1 MKLYVLPPSPYAGRV
16 KLFARLKG
24 LSLPMLPPPGG
35 LRSPEYRAI
44 NPIGK
49 VPVLEL
55 DDGSFLPESI
65 AICEYLEDSHP
76 GGVSGLPGTPI
87 ERARARL
94 VGRLYDLYCAAH
106 STVLMRNL
114 GAADADLKLIA
125 EALAG
130 LETGLKHVERAM
142 DEIGP
147 YAAGG
152 QISLGD
158 CALFPPIVQMQL
170 ITVPVYG
177 LPNPIAHGKMAR
189 WWQALLAQPIFAEF
203 KTEYDA
209 AVNEMKATRL
219 GK

>member
-1 MKLYVLPPSPYAGRV
+1 MKLYALPPSPYAGRV

-24 LSLPMLPPPGG
+24 LPLAVVPPPGG

-49 VPVLEL
+49 VPTLEL
-55 DDGSFLPESI
+55 DDGTPLPESI
-65 AICEYLEDSHP
+65 AICEYLEDVHP
-76 GGVSGLPGTPI
+76 ELPTGLPGTPV

-94 VGRLYDLYCAAH
+94 VGRLYDLYCAQH

-114 GAADADLKLIA
+114 GAADADPKALA

-130 LETGLKHVERAM
+130 LEAGLTHIENAM
-142 DEIGP
+142 DETGP
-147 YAAGG
+147 YAAGAK
-152 QISLGD
+152 ISLGD
-158 CALFPPIVQMQL
+158 CALFPSIAQMQL

-177 LPNPIAHGKMAR
+177 LPNPVAQGRMAR
-189 WWQALLAQPIFAEF
+189 WWNALLADPVFAEF

-209 AVNEMKATRL
+209 AVNEMKAARL
-219 GK
+219 K